1 MSNLVG
7 QINATQN
14 LVGAVNTIKID
25 VALQSA
31 GINGKGLEF
40 VWDGTRLGV
49 RREGETE
56 YIYTDL
62 KPDGA
67 DVSSTVANKV
77 IAQLGNGSLTSI
89 PVTHNLNTRDCVV
102 TIRENVSPY
111 AMVIT
116 DMEFTDLNTITFKFA
131 VAPTTNQYTAT
142 IIG

>member
-7 QINATQN
+7 QINTTQN
-14 LVGAVNTIKID
+14 LAGAVNTTKID

-31 GINGKGLEF
+31 GINRYYGKGLEF

-67 DVSSTVANKV
+67 DKSLVHDQLIASKDWYIVHNMDKYPSVAVVDSAGTIV
-77 IAQLGNGSLTSI
+77 IGEIEYLDSNTLVLHFSAEFAGKAY
-89 PVTHNLNTRDCVV
+89 LN
-102 TIRENVSPY
+102 
-111 AMVIT
+111 
-116 DMEFTDLNTITFKFA
+116 
-131 VAPTTNQYTAT
+131 
-142 IIG
+142 